1 MILRYNPLHE
11 KADIFRAMTGLSVTE
26 FDRLYMDM
34 EGYWV
39 QAETERLERPDR
51 KRAIGGGQPFTLST
65 RDQLLL
71 TVVWLRV
78 YPTQA
83 VLGYLFGVG
92 RTNVLRTIA
101 RWLPMLECAGRD
113 TMRLPRPSRKRLRQ
127 LDDLLRD
134 IPELAVVIDSFE
146 QRVQRPLDRSEADG
160 LYSGKKKAHTL
171 KSQVAV
177 NEHSGMLVDVSAS
190 VPGPTADLTLL
201 KQSGLMKRLP
211 PGVRGMGDLAYIGID
226 ALGCGSA
233 PRRKP
238 RDKPRPAED
247 SAYNTAF
254 SKRRIVVEHTINRLR
269 RFQALAQPDRHH
281 RKHHTQRVC
290 AVAGLVNRQIATR
303 LPH

>member
-1 MILRYNPLHE
+1 
-11 KADIFRAMTGLSVTE
+11 
-26 FDRLYMDM
+26 
-34 EGYWV
+34 
-39 QAETERLERPDR
+39 
-51 KRAIGGGQPFTLST
+51 
-65 RDQLLL
+65 
-71 TVVWLRV
+71 
-78 YPTQA
+78 
-83 VLGYLFGVG
+83 
-92 RTNVLRTIA
+92 
-101 RWLPMLECAGRD
+101 
-113 TMRLPRPSRKRLRQ
+113 MRLPRPSRKRLRQ

-177 NEHSGMLVDVSAS
+177 DEHSGMLVDVSAS